1 MVVTSILFLVYFI
14 SSTQSLLSNLKDFSN
29 YHLPEIHD
37 GQSCIIGH
45 LYKAG
50 CNTCRC
56 GFNNVLMCTKMACLE
71 QRFIKSLKKRHWR
84 STNTNDTIERSGLH
98 GSLKK
103 LVKINPGS
111 CSTPGKIVKKLCQ
124 TCFCTYLKREICT
137 DTCRDTIRLNS
148 KTKLKKFP
156 FKHQDIEEF
165 RALNSL
171 SDKCEPGRM
180 YRIDCN
186 GCLCQESN
194 NLVCE
199 ENLCLSKK
207 GLIKMEA
214 KKLSGK
220 KCHQNESYGCVQCNC
235 VDRITVCKGIP
246 QCEEREKLTGHAVK
260 MPLALNPDE
269 EKCVPGTMY
278 TVQCNQCYCQ
288 LDSTLRCTQK
298 TCLNYAQAM
307 KLEKQR
313 LHLEKH
319 GL

>member
-1 MVVTSILFLVYFI
+1 
-14 SSTQSLLSNLKDFSN
+14 
-29 YHLPEIHD
+29 
-37 GQSCIIGH
+37 
-45 LYKAG
+45 
-50 CNTCRC
+50 
-56 GFNNVLMCTKMACLE
+56 
-71 QRFIKSLKKRHWR
+71 
-84 STNTNDTIERSGLH
+84 
-98 GSLKK
+98 
-103 LVKINPGS
+103 
-111 CSTPGKIVKKLCQ
+111 
-124 TCFCTYLKREICT
+124 
-137 DTCRDTIRLNS
+137 
-148 KTKLKKFP
+148 
-156 FKHQDIEEF
+156 
-165 RALNSL
+165 
-171 SDKCEPGRM
+171 M

-246 QCEEREKLTGHAVK
+246 QCEEREKLTGHAAK